1 MPLLSDSAM
10 CSKPPDLALGQEK
23 LFSSG
28 SADVRAFG
36 PGGSAWPVTLFQE
49 HPELGHLRLEAETD
63 RQTARERAPPSP
75 SPSSPLCSCPR
86 GPATGLGSELSL
98 SLKVLPARPR
108 SGELTL
114 NGARREAGAQG
125 LGRAQRREA
134 KGPPEPGPLR
144 FGPGCS

>member
-49 HPELGHLRLEAETD
+49 HPELGHLRPGAETD
-63 RQTARERAPPSP
+63 RRPESEPLPPHLHRP
-75 SPSSPLCSCPR
+75 HCVLVHEAQP
-86 GPATGLGSELSL
+86 PAL
-98 SLKVLPARPR
+98 
-108 SGELTL
+108 
-114 NGARREAGAQG
+114 AQN
-125 LGRAQRREA
+125 
-134 KGPPEPGPLR
+134 
-144 FGPGCS
+144 